1 MFKAA
6 YQAVL
11 HFLENFGN
19 VVGRVLMTVIYFV
32 AVAPVAIF
40 YRLFT
45 DTLLIKPPASTYR
58 PWNAI
63 NETLE
68 DARRQD

>member
-1 MFKAA
+1 MF
-6 YQAVL
+6 QPVL

-19 VVGRVLMTVIYFV
+19 VVGRVLMTLIYFV
-32 AVAPVAIF
+32 AVAPVALV

-45 DTLLIKPPASTYR
+45 DTLLLKPPASTYQD
-58 PWNAI
+58 WNAV

>member
-1 MFKAA
+1 MF
-6 YQAVL
+6 QPVL
-11 HFLENFGN
+11 HFLERFGN
-19 VVGRVLMTVIYFV
+19 VVGRTMMTLIYFV
-32 AVAPVAIF
+32 VVAPVALI

-45 DTLLIKPPASTYR
+45 DALLVRKPPASTYR
-58 PWNAI
+58 DWSSI

>member
-1 MFKAA
+1 MFLP
-6 YQAVL
+6 VL
-11 HFLENFGN
+11 NFLERFGN
-19 VVGRVLMTVIYFV
+19 VVGRTLMTVIYFV

-40 YRLFT
+40 YRLLT
-45 DTLLIKPPASTYR
+45 DVLLIRQPPKSTLR
-58 PWNAI
+58 DWDAV

>member
-1 MFKAA
+1 MFKP
-6 YQAVL
+6 VL
-11 HFLENFGN
+11 HFLERFGN
-19 VVGRVLMTVIYFV
+19 VVGRTMMTVIYFLV
-32 AVAPVAIF
+32 VAPVALI

-45 DTLLIKPPASTYR
+45 DALLLRKPPATTYR
-58 PWNAI
+58 DWSSI